1 MAPQVHLSS
10 YHHSHRDNVTAPTG
24 RPKLRRRLPFSHREG
39 GGRPRILRGHVVALG
54 GNNVGTVLRD
64 PRLCA
69 EKLNNYWR
77 LIILI
82 FIFTVCIGT
91 LFYLV
96 DFYCLYI
103 NLIFNVII
111 GKCFSSWNPHCRW
124 ENSPN
129 ALLVQLYEQRTV
141 AVTVHLHLYFHS
153 VHNLSLYT
161 VCNSSTGWCAGR
173 IKLLTWYERRA
184 TDHIKRLFS

>member
-1 MAPQVHLSS
+1 MSPQIHLSFH
-10 YHHSHRDNVTAPTG
+10 HHSHRDNVTAPTG
-24 RPKLRRRLPFSHREG
+24 RPKLRSRLHFSHSPGEGGETTKLERTCVDSGEG
-39 GGRPRILRGHVVALG
+39 GGGAD
-54 GNNVGTVLRD
+54 VGIVLRD

-111 GKCFSSWNPHCRW
+111 GKCFSSWNPHCR
-124 ENSPN
+124 
-129 ALLVQLYEQRTV
+129 
-141 AVTVHLHLYFHS
+141 
-153 VHNLSLYT
+153 
-161 VCNSSTGWCAGR
+161 
-173 IKLLTWYERRA
+173 
-184 TDHIKRLFS
+184 